1 MSHILIGLGGTGGK
15 ILKAF
20 RQRLCTEYDESKR
33 NKLPIGFIYVDTD
46 CCRCCNN
53 WFDWIYAK
61 DYNMVKKEKS

>member
-20 RQRLCTEYDESKR
+20 RQRLWTEYDESQR

-46 CCRCCNN
+46 SAMINPSDISYQTIHGNC
-53 WFDWIYAK
+53 
-61 DYNMVKKEKS
+61 